1 LTVAEMILLDTN
13 VVSEFMKTNPD
24 TRVMNWLNARAK
36 IDFHLCTPVVAEI
49 GYGIAQLP
57 DGRRKDNML
66 VACERLEAETFAG
79 RILPFDHRA
88 AHCYAE
94 LRATRRKTG
103 KPMSVMDAMIAA
115 IALAHAMTLATRN
128 VRDFESLGVPLVDP
142 FSQ

>member
-1 LTVAEMILLDTN
+1 MILLDTN
-13 VVSEFMKTNPD
+13 IVSEFMKTNPD
-24 TRVMNWLNARAK
+24 TRVMDWLNARAK
-36 IDFHLCTPVVAEI
+36 IDFHLCTPVIAEI
-49 GYGIAQLP
+49 RYGIAQLP
-57 DGRRKDNML
+57 DGKRKDNML
-66 VACERLEAETFAG
+66 GACERLEAETFAG

-128 VRDFESLGVPLVDP
+128 VRDFEGLGVPLVDP

>member
-1 LTVAEMILLDTN
+1 MILLDTN
-13 VVSEFMKTNPD
+13 IVSEFMKTNPD
-24 TRVMNWLNARAK
+24 TRVMDWLNARAK
-36 IDFHLCTPVVAEI
+36 IDFHLCTPVIAEI
-49 GYGIAQLP
+49 RYGIAQLP
-57 DGRRKDNML
+57 DGKRKDNML

-94 LRATRRKTG
+94 LRATRRSTG

-128 VRDFESLGVPLVDP
+128 VRDFEGLGVPLVDP

>member
-1 LTVAEMILLDTN
+1 MILLDTN
-13 VVSEFMKTNPD
+13 IVSEFMKTNPD
-24 TRVMNWLNARAK
+24 TRVMDWLNARAK
-36 IDFHLCTPVVAEI
+36 IDFHLCTPVIAEI
-49 GYGIAQLP
+49 RYGIAQLP
-57 DGRRKDNML
+57 DGKRKDNML

-94 LRATRRKTG
+94 LRATRRSTG

-115 IALAHAMTLATRN
+115 IALALAMTLAKRI
-128 VRDFESLGVPLVDP
+128 VRDFEGLGVPLVDP

>member
-1 LTVAEMILLDTN
+1 MILLDTN
-13 VVSEFMKTNPD
+13 IVSEFMKTNPD
-24 TRVMNWLNARAK
+24 TRVMDWLNARAK
-36 IDFHLCTPVVAEI
+36 IDFHLCTPVIAEI
-49 GYGIAQLP
+49 RYGIAQLP
-57 DGRRKDNML
+57 DGKRKDNML
-66 VACERLEAETFAG
+66 VAFERLEAETFAG

-94 LRATRRKTG
+94 LRATRRSTG

-128 VRDFESLGVPLVDP
+128 VRDFEGLGVPLVDP

>member
-1 LTVAEMILLDTN
+1 MILLDTN
-13 VVSEFMKTNPD
+13 IVSEFMKTNPD
-24 TRVMNWLNARAK
+24 TRVMDWLNARAK
-36 IDFHLCTPVVAEI
+36 IDFHLCTPVIAEI
-49 GYGIAQLP
+49 RYGIAQLP
-57 DGRRKDNML
+57 DGKRKDNML

-94 LRATRRKTG
+94 LRATRRNTG

-128 VRDFESLGVPLVDP
+128 VRDFEGLGVPLVDP

>member
-1 LTVAEMILLDTN
+1 MILLDTN
-13 VVSEFMKTNPD
+13 IVSEFMKTNPD
-24 TRVMNWLNARAK
+24 TRVMDWLNARAK
-36 IDFHLCTPVVAEI
+36 IDFHLCTPVIAEI
-49 GYGIAQLP
+49 RYGIAQLP
-57 DGRRKDNML
+57 DGKRKDNML

-94 LRATRRKTG
+94 LRATRRSTG
-103 KPMSVMDAMIAA
+103 KPMSVMDAM

-128 VRDFESLGVPLVDP
+128 VRDFEGLGVPLVDP

>member
-1 LTVAEMILLDTN
+1 
-13 VVSEFMKTNPD
+13 MKTNPD
-24 TRVMNWLNARAK
+24 TRVMDWLNARAK
-36 IDFHLCTPVVAEI
+36 IDFHLCTPVIAEI
-49 GYGIAQLP
+49 RYGIAQLP
-57 DGRRKDNML
+57 DGKRKDNML

-94 LRATRRKTG
+94 LRATRRSTG

-128 VRDFESLGVPLVDP
+128 VRDFEGLGVPLVDP